1 MATSDTTLAAL
12 LSGSLGSPQQDPAL
26 LGLMPKLQLAQA
38 MINEGTSMAPVA
50 SSKYGGLGKIA
61 QALLGNY
68 AMSSATDD
76 FQNLAAQ
83 RQKEFDAFSGRIGSA
98 LGGSSPA
105 APVPQPS
112 PALTSGGSYASAVN
126 AGEGTGSNPR
136 STAQGTGQFIDGTW
150 KQFASEN
157 PQYFAGMTPEQ
168 VMASRFDPVLGPKLG
183 TLATNWL
190 ASKNGPVL
198 ASSGVQP
205 TGQNLALAHLVGPQ
219 AAAAIANADPAMP
232 VPKVLADTLGAEK
245 AQQYVTANPQLGSAT
260 AGALRS
266 HYANIPNPDGSSP
279 AAAPAQPAADPMA
292 HYHQLQQLALTAAS
306 SYDPRIKAQAPLLS
320 AAAEQE
326 MTRLQNTYRQTPT
339 GAVNA
344 LGKPEYM
351 PSPRVFTTVSGDTG
365 SVGPGGQAEI
375 INRNPSGF
383 TGNTPESN
391 AMRAISEI
399 GPKIQAGTATP
410 QEAANYNTA
419 VSVFQNVKPVVTAP
433 TQTVTSVPT
442 RPLPAGM
449 PAQATPGGEAAPA
462 TGQSS
467 QAAPVL
473 VAPSVPAIA
482 QQAMAA
488 NQGASSGT
496 NLGNSYPRM
505 VKIGAEAAQNLGT
518 IDSAIGQLNAAAAK
532 GLPTGYFGPE
542 WAAGLAAAKNLGIDT
557 SKLGV
562 DPSAV
567 GDIQAGRK
575 SLALVAGGIVRN
587 ILGPDSQI
595 TEGKLD
601 QFIHATPGIETDPQA
616 LQKILGWARSQAVY
630 NKDLASHAM
639 SQASSNG
646 GLLPP
651 AWEAQYYAKNGF
663 GPIYNPLTGEMQQ
676 ANAPAQS
683 APAPTHS
690 AADVEAEMRRR
701 GLIK

>member
-105 APVPQPS
+105 APVPQQAQPDIS
-112 PALTSGGSYASAVN
+112 VAPGQRNNPLAIRFAGQSGATNSGGFAAWPSA
-126 AGEGTGSNPR
+126 
-136 STAQGTGQFIDGTW
+136 D
-150 KQFASEN
+150 
-157 PQYFAGMTPEQ
+157 AGMAATREQ
-168 VMASRFDPVLGPKLG
+168 LGLYGDRGLNTLNSIIPTWAPKGDGKNDPPAYIASVAQATGFDPSQPLNLRDPTTLGKL
-183 TLATNWL
+183 
-190 ASKNGPVL
+190 
-198 ASSGVQP
+198 
-205 TGQNLALAHLVGPQ
+205 
-219 AAAAIANADPAMP
+219 IPAMAQVENVGG
-232 VPKVLADTLGAEK
+232 VPT
-245 AQQYVTANPQLGSAT
+245 T
-260 AGALRS
+260 
-266 HYANIPNPDGSSP
+266 SP
-279 AAAPAQPAADPMA
+279 AAAPTQPAADPMA

-365 SVGPGGQAEI
+365 SVGPGGQAQI

-683 APAPTHS
+683 APAAAPVPSS
-690 AADVEAEMRRR
+690 ADAEVELRRR
-701 GLIK
+701 RLIK